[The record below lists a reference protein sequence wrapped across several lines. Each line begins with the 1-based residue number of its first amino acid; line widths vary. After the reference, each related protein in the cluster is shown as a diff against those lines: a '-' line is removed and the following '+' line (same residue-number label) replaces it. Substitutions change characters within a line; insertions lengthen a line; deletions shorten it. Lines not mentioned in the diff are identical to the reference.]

1 MDIKTAAIDV
11 IEQQLLDEEAQI
23 ARLRAS
29 QMVLL
34 REVDRC
40 QGALAAG
47 CRSLR
52 EWVAGR
58 LDVSPETA
66 RDLVATMRRLEDL
79 PDVADAVASGEIGF
93 DRAVAVGRFASR
105 DDNLDVLDDLAG
117 FDVVGVR
124 RLAAKRRRMTRVDE
138 ECAFRDRYLTV
149 QPNIDE
155 SAWSLNGPPPR
166 RCRPL
171 RGSSP

>member
-1 MDIKTAAIDV
+1 MDIKVAAIDV

-34 REVDRC
+34 REVDRR

-47 CRSLR
+47 CRSVR

-66 RDLVATMRRLEDL
+66 RDLVATAHRLEDL
-79 PDVADAVASGEIGF
+79 P
-93 DRAVAVGRFASR
+93 GR
-105 DDNLDVLDDLAG
+105 
-117 FDVVGVR
+117 
-124 RLAAKRRRMTRVDE
+124 
-138 ECAFRDRYLTV
+138 
-149 QPNIDE
+149 
-155 SAWSLNGPPPR
+155 
-166 RCRPL
+166 
-171 RGSSP
+171 RGCGCGG